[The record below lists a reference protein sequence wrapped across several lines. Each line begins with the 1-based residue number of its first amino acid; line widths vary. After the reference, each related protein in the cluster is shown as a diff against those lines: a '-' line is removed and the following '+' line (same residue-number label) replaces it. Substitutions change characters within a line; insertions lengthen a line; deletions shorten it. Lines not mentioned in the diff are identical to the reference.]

1 MIRVA
6 FVINFKKNNWLGGY
20 NYFSNLFQFIKKY
33 YSSQINVVIL
43 TNNKEALTRDKI
55 LSKFDIIQT
64 NLFSNSNLLIR
75 LINKFLIIIFGR
87 SLILDFFFKKNNI
100 SILSHSGFLGRN
112 SQVLSFPWFPDFQ
125 EIHYPENFSRWQIL
139 MRRTNILLS
148 AKNCTKIIIS
158 SNSVKEDLK
167 KIDYFAYK
175 KSYVLKHSNKVIS
188 FGDILPLS
196 KIKKRYNIKKKF
208 FFVPNHYWVHKN
220 HMLVLKA
227 ILLADQTSGFE
238 ILSSGQTFDHRNQ
251 SYFKS
256 ILNFIKI
263 NKLKNRYKILG
274 VIPFEDMCSLMY
286 YSVAVINPSKSEGWG
301 NSAEQA
307 NLIGKRVLLSDIPV
321 HIEQKKKNYFYFSK
335 DNPSSLFNLMIKILK
350 KQKKTKK
357 QISYEKNILNN
368 EKEERSFVK
377 NYLNLLLK
385 CKNR

>member
-1 MIRVA
+1 
-6 FVINFKKNNWLGGY
+6 
-20 NYFSNLFQFIKKY
+20 
-33 YSSQINVVIL
+33 
-43 TNNKEALTRDKI
+43 
-55 LSKFDIIQT
+55 
-64 NLFSNSNLLIR
+64 
-75 LINKFLIIIFGR
+75 
-87 SLILDFFFKKNNI
+87 
-100 SILSHSGFLGRN
+100 
-112 SQVLSFPWFPDFQ
+112 
-125 EIHYPENFSRWQIL
+125 
-139 MRRTNILLS
+139 
-148 AKNCTKIIIS
+148 
-158 SNSVKEDLK
+158 
-167 KIDYFAYK
+167 
-175 KSYVLKHSNKVIS
+175 
-188 FGDILPLS
+188 
-196 KIKKRYNIKKKF
+196 
-208 FFVPNHYWVHKN
+208 
-220 HMLVLKA
+220 MLVLKA
-227 ILLADQTSGFE
+227 ILLADQTNSFE

-274 VIPFEDMCSLMY
+274 VVPFEDMCSLMY

-368 EKEERSFVK
+368 EKEERFFVK